1 MDAEATNKTK
11 REGAK
16 REGAKGEGAKGEG
29 AKGEGGRGD
38 RKNPWYV
45 ASGKKKE

>member
-16 REGAKGEGAKGEG
+16 REGAKGEG